1 MATTTFSETTP
12 LLPGENVPRNDDEPR
27 QLENNSQ
34 QAKSESA
41 NSVFGILSVLLIGG

>member
-1 MATTTFSETTP
+1 MATTTSSETTP
-12 LLPGENVPRNDDEPR
+12 LLQDENVSRIHDDSR

-41 NSVFGILSVLLIGG
+41 KSVFGILSVLLIGK